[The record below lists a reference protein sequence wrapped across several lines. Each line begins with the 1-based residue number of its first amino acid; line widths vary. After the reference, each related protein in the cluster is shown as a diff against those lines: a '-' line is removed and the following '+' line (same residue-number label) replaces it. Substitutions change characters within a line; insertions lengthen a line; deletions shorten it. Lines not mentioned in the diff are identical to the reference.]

1 MKCAKCGAE
10 LKVGC
15 IYCSVCG
22 KEAQIVPDYNL
33 LDDVLTD
40 ALTEDSKKK
49 HRKKG
54 EKGAI
59 RKSEQKLPAKKGEKN
74 LQKKKEISRE
84 KEKNQKIKLVGGV
97 IGVVCAAAMICI
109 LLGIR
114 FNSYEYQF
122 QKGEQLLQEKKYDAA
137 VSCFQK
143 CISREPG
150 LPKSYLKLA
159 DALKGSGDT
168 TQAVSYLE
176 KLLEFDPEN
185 EEAYERI
192 LAIYSESGS
201 YDKIIELRDN
211 ASEKLQETVFGE
223 YYIAGPVFEEEEGN
237 YSEDMTVHLL
247 AGSGFTVFYTTDG
260 SSPVENGTPYDE
272 EEGIALTEGST
283 TIQAVCLDG
292 RGIYSDI
299 VTADYEIIYE
309 APDMPVVAP
318 DNGTYLEPQPI
329 TVLVPDGCTAY
340 YTWDRSVPTSNS
352 ALYTGPIEMPQGN
365 NVLSVVLIDEHG
377 LSSAIFRGNYVYMP

>member
-1 MKCAKCGAE
+1 MKCVKCGAE

-22 KEAQIVPDYNL
+22 NEAQIVPDYNL

-40 ALTEDSKKK
+40 ALTDESKKR
-49 HRKKG
+49 HGKKG
-54 EKGAI
+54 EK
-59 RKSEQKLPAKKGEKN
+59 RTSHNTEQKTPAKKGEKN
-74 LQKKKEISRE
+74 LQ
-84 KEKNQKIKLVGGV
+84 EKNIRQKKSSKKGLIGGV
-97 IGVVCAAAMICI
+97 IGLACAAAMACI
-109 LLGIR
+109 LLVIH

-122 QKGEQLLQEKKYDAA
+122 QKGEQYLQEKKYDSAI
-137 VSCFQK
+137 SCFQK
-143 CISREPG
+143 CMVKEPE
-150 LPKSYLKLA
+150 LPENYLKLA

-168 TQAVSYLE
+168 KQALSYLE
-176 KLLEFDPEN
+176 KLLKLDPEN
-185 EEAYERI
+185 HDAYERI
-192 LAIYSESGS
+192 IAIYKDSGA
-201 YDKIIELRDN
+201 YDKIIALRDS
-211 ASEKLQETVFGE
+211 ASEEIQEIVFGE
-223 YYIAGPVFEEEEGN
+223 YYIAAPEFEEEEGR
-237 YSEDMTVHLL
+237 YSEDMTVHLF
-247 AGSGFTVFYTTDG
+247 AGNDFTVFYTTDG
-260 SSPVENGTPYDE
+260 SSPVENGTVYNE
-272 EEGIALTEGST
+272 EDGIALTEGST

-292 RGIYSDI
+292 RGIYSDV
-299 VTADYEIIYE
+299 VTANYEIVYE

-340 YTWDRSVPTSNS
+340 YTWDRTVPTSNS